1 MSRFEI
7 EKTKVRQTILCADKL
22 VVTVT
27 SWANYDGMDISLH
40 EGDHVAAALSL
51 TTEQIRAMQTA
62 ISAHETFD
70 GVDDE

>member
-1 MSRFEI
+1 MSKFEI
-7 EKTKVRQTILCADKL
+7 LKEKVRQTAVCSDKL

-27 SWANYDGMDISLH
+27 SWANYDGMDIFLH
-40 EGDHVAAALSL
+40 EGDNVAAALSL